1 MNEKDRPESI
11 EADLAALKRVS
22 AREVPSLEQTMQ
34 SIRSREAEEARTP
47 LRTRIWREIMSGF
60 TMLKN
65 RPGLAALAVAA
76 VVVIAMLVV
85 PVSYS
90 RVTGHDVSLTLA
102 AGAGGAGGMGGAG
115 GAAAPTSAEIATI
128 AKSLKA
134 RLGVPH
140 VAVEAMEDGA
150 GGTKYVFHA
159 ATSERSRAKVALA
172 AEGFARELAAK
183 SIPASVS
190 VSPRVEQV
198 RYPVAAYAWDQIIQ
212 ISIDGK
218 SASELQA
225 EIQQRLTAA
234 GISDA
239 QVSVTDAPNGG
250 HEVSVKV
257 QKVADGST
265 PISSVTEPE
274 IVLTKGGVP
283 LTGGLQ
289 VRVKKERRTGS
300 ATETVID
307 VTSDGKTAT
316 VDIPNSDAMTD
327 TQLAAAIQS
336 QLEAKGINAT
346 VTVTNGEIKIAPVK

>member
-1 MNEKDRPESI
+1 MKENDRPESV

-22 AREVPSLEQTMQ
+22 ARDVPSLEHTMH
-34 SIRSREAEEARTP
+34 SIRSRAAEEARTP
-47 LRTRIWREIMSGF
+47 LRTKIWREIMSSF
-60 TMLKN
+60 ILLKN

-102 AGAGGAGGMGGAG
+102 GGAR

-128 AKSLKA
+128 AESLKA

-140 VAVEAMEDGA
+140 VAVEAREGGA
-150 GGTKYVFHA
+150 SGTKYVFHA
-159 ATSERSRAKVALA
+159 ATSERSRAKVALE

-183 SIPASVS
+183 SIAASVS

-218 SASELQA
+218 SASQLQS
-225 EIQQRLTAA
+225 EIQQRLAAA
-234 GISDA
+234 GVSDA

-250 HEVSVKV
+250 HEVNVNV
-257 QKVADGST
+257 RKVADGST
-265 PISSVTEPE
+265 PMSSLAEPE

-283 LTGGLQ
+283 LTGGFQ
-289 VRVKKERRTGS
+289 VRVKKERRSGS
-300 ATETVID
+300 GTELVID
-307 VTSDGKTAT
+307 VTSGGKAAT
-316 VDIPNSDAMTD
+316 VDVQNSDSMTD
-327 TQLAAAIQS
+327 SQLSAAIQS
-336 QLEAKGINAT
+336 QLQAKGINAT
-346 VTVTNGEIKIAPVK
+346 VTVTNGEIKITPVK